1 MAEEPETL
9 LLKLKNDKV
18 WDEPHWQIIAHEK
31 DCPEDCHEKD
41 DPFDCE
47 IYFYVEDDV
56 DFSKIKVGDKIT
68 LDEEF
73 EVVDRQ

>member
-1 MAEEPETL
+1 MTEPETL

-18 WDEPHWQIIAHEK
+18 WTEPHWEIIAHEK
-31 DCPEDCHEKD
+31 DCPENPED
-41 DPFDCE
+41 DPFDCK

-56 DFSKIKVGDKIT
+56 DFNSIAVGDNIT